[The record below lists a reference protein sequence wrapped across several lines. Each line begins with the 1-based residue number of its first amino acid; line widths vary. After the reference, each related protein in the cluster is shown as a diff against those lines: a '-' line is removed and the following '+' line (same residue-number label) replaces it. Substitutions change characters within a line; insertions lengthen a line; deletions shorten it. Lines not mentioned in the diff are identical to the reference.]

1 MCQKVKTKKQTQI
14 NYNWLYIIVH
24 IIIKKSTATVTHWE
38 TKSLL
43 TLPTRRREIAVIILS
58 LSLKRQLLSKQ
69 SHKNKA
75 KLFFHAYEK
84 KSIESYHIITIIG
97 AKETLNMHALDTVYL
112 YDA

>member
-43 TLPTRRREIAVIILS
+43 TLPTRREIAVIILS
-58 LSLKRQLLSKQ
+58 LSLKCQLLSKQ

-84 KSIESYHIITIIG
+84 KILKVII
-97 AKETLNMHALDTVYL
+97 L
-112 YDA
+112 